1 MMAVF
6 FANVLYLW
14 IVFLKGNQSIDFD
27 VSYPQIEDTTRNSA
41 KMAEESYTVQSRHD
55 KLRPIFDLMKRS
67 H

>member
-14 IVFLKGNQSIDFD
+14 IVFLEGNQSIDFD
-27 VSYPQIEDTTRNSA
+27 VSYPQIEDTTHNSA
-41 KMAEESYTVQSRHD
+41 KMAEESYTVQSRYE